1 MAKLYDESFFNKIKG
16 ASAKSAV
23 LILPHIKNIIPKL
36 ESAIDFGCGNGTWLN
51 TLKQLYNT
59 SILGIDG
66 AYAIPNLIINHSEFT
81 ACDFNKETPNIY
93 SKYDLAMSL
102 EVGEHL
108 DKHRAK
114 TFVDSICTTSDYIL
128 FGAALPGQKGT
139 HHVNEQPQSYWA
151 KMFIDNGF
159 IPVDFR
165 FKVILNYK
173 ISYWYRQNALLYV
186 KSLKDLNLS
195 YLDICIRDKY
205 EIRHF
210 KGFDPKLNKNYNP
223 DKDEEMSDS

>member
-1 MAKLYDESFFNKIKG
+1 MAKLYDEKFYKHIKG
-16 ASAKSAV
+16 KSAEGASLV
-23 LILPHIKNIIPKL
+23 LPVIKNIIPKL
-36 ESAIDFGCGNGTWLN
+36 ETAVDFGCGVGTWLYE
-51 TLKQLYNT
+51 LKQSYNT
-59 SILGIDG
+59 AILGIDG
-66 AYAIPNLIINHSEFT
+66 AYAIPSLIIDPVEFMD
-81 ACDFNKETPNIY
+81 CDFNTTMPTGLQK
-93 SKYDLAMSL
+93 KDLAISL

-108 DKHRAK
+108 DKDRAK
-114 TFVDSICTTSDYIL
+114 PFIDAICDSSDYIL

-151 KMFIDNGF
+151 KMFIDNGY

-186 KSLKDLNLS
+186 KSLKDINLDYLN
-195 YLDICIRDKY
+195 ITIRDKY

-210 KGFDPKLNKNYNP
+210 KGFDPKLNKGFNLDSN
-223 DKDEEMSDS
+223 DEE